1 MLLFEQLM
9 QNSPNNIVCREPLLD
24 SGTAQVLT
32 GVVGNGSSLQQLG
45 YSDLADAEVERA
57 ADTIARLCYTWV
69 QVCN

>member
-32 GVVGNGSSLQQLG
+32 VVVGNGSSLQQLG
-45 YSDLADAEVERA
+45 YPGFADAEADGA
-57 ADTIARLCYTWV
+57 AETP
-69 QVCN
+69 